1 MCLTVYRDRNLVPS
15 GVRIV
20 DTNDSFFD
28 ARTNLRNTTLEK
40 EILKTIDKAECSSP
54 LTFIGRD
61 KRLGSLNKSCLS
73 TGSKTLLN
81 IISNPDVCFDVCECG
96 NNALKF
102 LPKMRSG
109 IVLWKR
115 PFILADGNEPCD
127 IEIDGRH
134 FTDLYSFLS
143 YCYYD
148 EEE

>member
-1 MCLTVYRDRNLVPS
+1 MCLTVYRDRSSVPS
-15 GVRIV
+15 NVRIV
-20 DTNDSFFD
+20 DVNDSYFD
-28 ARTNLRNTTLEK
+28 ARTLLKNTALEK

-81 IISNPDVCFDVCECG
+81 IISNPDVCFNVCECG

-102 LPKMRSG
+102 IPKMRSG

-115 PFILADGNEPCD
+115 PFILADDNEPCD
-127 IEIDGRH
+127 IEIEGRH